1 VAYYGKH
8 LETGRHPVLK
18 AVAVSLVLVLGVLSG
33 TVYLV
38 YRHLEGNVTVSDAF
52 EQIATDRPDEA
63 EVEGPKDPL
72 NILILGSDT
81 RAGQKAVAGSTPGL
95 SDTTILLHLSA
106 DRSRAYGVSIPRD
119 LMVSRPK
126 CTDKASGDPLA
137 AQDVAQW
144 NEAYA
149 LGGEAC
155 TIAQFEE
162 MSDLRVNHF
171 LVVDFAGFKNMV
183 DALGGVPVCVPNEV
197 NDPIGRIHL
206 PAGTYNVKGNQAL
219 DYVRVRH
226 SIGTQD
232 TGDIGRMKR
241 QQAFLASMVNK
252 AVSAGTLFNPKRLI
266 SFLDAA
272 TKSLTTDPGMRRLT
286 TMAGLA
292 TQVKDIGLDKVQFFS
307 MPFEAYDLDPNR
319 LQPKPEAKRLW
330 QLLRKDEQLPRTFT
344 ADAAK
349 ASQGKPGDRPGG
361 APSGSPSV
369 GPGGSPSP
377 SPTDEER
384 RAEAEQYGL
393 CA

>member
-1 VAYYGKH
+1 VSYYGKH

-18 AVAVSLVLVLGVLSG
+18 AVAVSTALVLAALSG
-33 TVYLV
+33 TVYLI
-38 YRHLEGNVTVSDAF
+38 YRHLEGNVTVSQAF
-52 EQIATDRPDEA
+52 EQIGTDRPDEVD
-63 EVEGPKDPL
+63 VEGPKDPL
-72 NILILGSDT
+72 NVLILGSDT
-81 RAGQKAVAGSTPGL
+81 RAGQEAVAGSSPGL

-119 LMVSRPK
+119 LMVPRPE
-126 CTDKASGDPLA
+126 CTDKSTGEDLA
-137 AQDVAQW
+137 AQEVAQW

-149 LGGEAC
+149 RGGEAC

-162 MSDLRVNHF
+162 MTELRVDHF
-171 LVVDFAGFKNMV
+171 MVVDFAGFKNMV

-197 NDPIGRIHL
+197 NDPIGRIRL
-206 PAGTYNVKGNQAL
+206 PAGSYNVRGNQAL

-226 SIGTQD
+226 SIGTSD

-252 AVSAGTLFNPKRLI
+252 AISAGTLFNPQRLI

-272 TKSLTTDPGMRRLT
+272 TKSLTTDPGLRKLS

-292 TQVKDIGLDKVQFFS
+292 NQVKDIGLDEVQFLS

-319 LQPKPEAKRLW
+319 LQPKPAADRLW
-330 QLLRKDEQLPRTFT
+330 RLLREDEELPRTFT
-344 ADAAK
+344 AGAAK
-349 ASQGKPGDRPGG
+349 ASEGRPADKKPGGT
-361 APSGSPSV
+361 PSGGPSQE
-369 GPGGSPSP
+369 PSATP
-377 SPTDEER
+377 REEQR
-384 RAEAEQYGL
+384 RAEAAQYGL